1 MTSLA
6 PSPTTP
12 PPPPQP
18 PPPSSPQKPPP
29 SPRRRRL
36 PPLGLPPAAAVAPS
50 PPPLIWPPL
59 TNWKELSTAIRGG
72 NHLEGVPFYGA
83 RSDISGPEI
92 SNKIVGSKRSNSDS
106 TFMGSSRDGIPQMG
120 PDCLEGSQLMKLLR
134 NGSGGERLRRSNEE
148 DMVFGSQQM
157 RPSSASLIFQ
167 PPSGVSKLDRSIPMN
182 AGPAVQ
188 YPPRGGHFVP
198 FVPQVP
204 SNRFRDANASP
215 SNISQSAADEGSRTG
230 IKGPGILSSINASG
244 GASERN
250 ASGALPSGSRQKG
263 ATVISEPESSN
274 PSSRHGFAGSRQMTI
289 FYGGQA
295 HVFDDVHPNKAD
307 VIMALAGSNGGSWS
321 TTFSPKSTAKLAGE
335 THMPSGEV
343 ETGNANNMTLLR
355 DYRRR
360 LSIPGSSS
368 QGVGFGSPTGGH
380 QVSSVGKDMRN
391 SSQAAEPTSKEKSE
405 L

>member
-1 MTSLA
+1 MLIKLYFYFIVLMLQITVDSN
-6 PSPTTP
+6 PS
-12 PPPPQP
+12 
-18 PPPSSPQKPPP
+18 
-29 SPRRRRL
+29 
-36 PPLGLPPAAAVAPS
+36 V
-50 PPPLIWPPL
+50 
-59 TNWKELSTAIRGG
+59 
-72 NHLEGVPFYGA
+72 
-83 RSDISGPEI
+83 EI
-92 SNKIVGSKRSNSDS
+92 
-106 TFMGSSRDGIPQMG
+106 IPKMQ
-120 PDCLEGSQLMKLLR
+120 LLR

-274 PSSRHGFAGSRQMTI
+274 PSRYCKLIHLISCS
-289 FYGGQA
+289 
-295 HVFDDVHPNKAD
+295 
-307 VIMALAGSNGGSWS
+307 LW
-321 TTFSPKSTAKLAGE
+321 FSL
-335 THMPSGEV
+335 
-343 ETGNANNMTLLR
+343 
-355 DYRRR
+355 
-360 LSIPGSSS
+360 
-368 QGVGFGSPTGGH
+368 
-380 QVSSVGKDMRN
+380 
-391 SSQAAEPTSKEKSE
+391 
-405 L
+405 